1 MPIYVHHH
9 VVSVPTLQD
18 DLQEFAEPS
27 VCVQDF
33 RTPLMEAIIHDNDK
47 LVELLI
53 NAGAD
58 VNAVDLVSKRCAGVP
73 VRRVSRFIK

>member
-33 RTPLMEAIIHDNDK
+33 RTPLMEAAIHNNAT
-47 LVELLI
+47 LAELLI
-53 NAGAD
+53 KAGAEID
-58 VNAVDLVSKRCAGVP
+58 SVDAVSKR
-73 VRRVSRFIK
+73 VRVRACLVGM